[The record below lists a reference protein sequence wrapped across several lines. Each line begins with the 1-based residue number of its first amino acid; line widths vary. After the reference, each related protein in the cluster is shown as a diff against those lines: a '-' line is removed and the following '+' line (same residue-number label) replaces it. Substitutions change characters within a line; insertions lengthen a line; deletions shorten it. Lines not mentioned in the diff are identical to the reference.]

1 MERIKRM
8 PHFVTLGN
16 FTQKG
21 IENIKDFQKQMELAV
36 KKGKEHGIVGRET
49 YFTFGR
55 YDFIYIA
62 EGPNPEVVL
71 QRLFAMCSRGYV
83 RTETLLAIPVE
94 RGIEEIS
101 KLE

>member
-1 MERIKRM
+1 M
-8 PHFVTLGN
+8 PHFVTLGK

-21 IENIKDFQKQMELAV
+21 IENIKDFQKQMAMAV
-36 KKGKEHGIVGRET
+36 KKGKEHGIEAKDT
-49 YFTFGR
+49 YFTFGQ

-71 QRLFAMCSRGYV
+71 QRLFALCSRGYV
-83 RTETLLAIPVE
+83 RTETLLAIPVA